1 MKSEQY
7 NEDVT
12 DICEFIHKYVPGH
25 DESDDWNKKPEK
37 NLSVVVTIWRLR
49 DINRLSSKRNG
60 RTPSKRLEGPIP
72 KMEEFHN
79 QGEVLKVYVNFV
91 IFTSYSYLTSRVCSQ
106 KGNRYEVND
115 MRQNL
120 LEKLGYNYIA
130 ND

>member
-1 MKSEQY
+1 MKNEQY
-7 NEDVT
+7 NEDMT

-37 NLSVVVTIWRLR
+37 TLSGGDYLTFERHKQAQ
-49 DINRLSSKRNG
+49 SSKRNG
-60 RTPSKRLEGPIP
+60 RTPSKRLEGLIP

-79 QGEVLKVYVNFV
+79 QGEVLKVYVTFV

-120 LEKLGYNYIA
+120 LKN
-130 ND
+130 